1 MIKVQR
7 AGVDEDKIYSFEASN
22 NKPAYKG
29 GDVSLNI

>member
-29 GDVSLNI
+29 AMYL